1 MIKFI
6 MCCCRHPE
14 MSRSQFQEYWLKS
27 HAPLFQKFADI
38 YRAKKYV
45 QSHTID
51 TPLNDGL
58 RESRGMLQEFDGV
71 AEVWF
76 ESEQELIDAMNSP
89 EGQEVSAILLQ
100 DEGKF
105 LDHARSTAFIT
116 EEHVLSSPARS

>member
-14 MSRSQFQEYWLKS
+14 MTRRQFQEYWLNN
-27 HAPLFQKFADI
+27 HAPLFQKFADT

-51 TPLNDGL
+51 SPLNDGL
-58 RESRGMLQEFDGV
+58 RDSRGMLQEFDGV

-76 ESEQELIDAMNSP
+76 ESEQELIDAMSSP

-100 DEGKF
+100 DESKF
-105 LDHARSTAFIT
+105 LDHARSTAFIAQ
-116 EEHVLSSPARS
+116 EHVL